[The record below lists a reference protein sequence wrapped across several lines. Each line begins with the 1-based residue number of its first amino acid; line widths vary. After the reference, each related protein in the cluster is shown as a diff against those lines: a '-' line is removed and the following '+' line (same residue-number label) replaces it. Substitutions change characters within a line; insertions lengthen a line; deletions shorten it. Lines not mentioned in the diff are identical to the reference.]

1 MVAHTCIYAQIHL
14 YIMYIYMCTC
24 VCVWMY
30 TFTMYQGN
38 CCRLPLGYY
47 ICFPSV
53 LSAGVFY
60 LGVPILWPIKN
71 LPYIYSVKI
80 RTVIAVRAWPLARS
94 HLETLS
100 SRMWVQKVNSNEPF
114 PPQLTHH
121 GKKSGAGCFACS
133 SAVWDGGECWII
145 CVALAQM
152 QSLGKLSPGVGK
164 CSGYPSKV
172 IFPLQIG
179 IFLLSYNLSPSDK
192 CSKNL

>member
-1 MVAHTCIYAQIHL
+1 MVARTCIYAQIHL
-14 YIMYIYMCTC
+14 YIMYIYMCVHVC
-24 VCVWMY
+24 VCAC
-30 TFTMYQGN
+30 TH
-38 CCRLPLGYY
+38 LPCIRETAADYLLVTT
-47 ICFPSV
+47 SV
-53 LSAGVFY
+53 SLRVFY
-60 LGVPILWPIKN
+60 LGVPMLWPIKN

-94 HLETLS
+94 HLEMLS
-100 SRMWVQKVNSNEPF
+100 SQMWVQKVNSNEPF

-192 CSKNL
+192 GIKNL